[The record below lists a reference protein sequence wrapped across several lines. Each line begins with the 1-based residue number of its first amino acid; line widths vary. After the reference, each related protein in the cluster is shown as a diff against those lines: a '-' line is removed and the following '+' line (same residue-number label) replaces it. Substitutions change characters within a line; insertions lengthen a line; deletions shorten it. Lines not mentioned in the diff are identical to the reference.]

1 MRKGFYNSSSGPT
14 WSCHR
19 DQQLQSCERKYYFQY
34 LADARLNSPDP
45 WLRGVALLKKLKN
58 IPMWQGECVHAVI
71 AEHLDRVRRGQP
83 PTLDEL
89 SQSLRQRMQRDWFFS
104 EKRRFREEPASVGK
118 FGVALF
124 EHEYDEL
131 APETQ
136 LEPLVEK
143 ATRMLG
149 CYHRWAVGDSGLL
162 EKVKVADRIWIEP
175 PAWGADAPGFMVG
188 KVQVITK
195 VDLALHRRG
204 AEFTIY
210 DWKTGKAPVAAAE
223 PGQNEI
229 QISVYML
236 WANLGLKLP
245 LEGVTSRL
253 IYLGGDEV
261 TELQFDLDEERAVET
276 FRLIEDSVNLAQQW
290 ESHFEKRRL
299 KLSDLDYA
307 GSVEE
312 CRRCNF
318 KRLCRANLSPEIQ
331 L

>member
-1 MRKGFYNSSSGPT
+1 MRKAFYNSSNGPT

-34 LADARLNSPDP
+34 LAEARLNSADP

-58 IPMWQGECVHAVI
+58 IPMWQGECVHSVI
-71 AEHLDRVRRGQP
+71 AEHLDRVRQGQS
-83 PTLDEL
+83 PTLDRL
-89 SQSLRQRMQRDWFFS
+89 TQSLRQRMQRDWLFS

-118 FGVALF
+118 YGVALF

-131 APETQ
+131 PPETQ
-136 LEPLVEK
+136 LEALIEK
-143 ATRMLG
+143 AVRMLG
-149 CYHRWAVGDSGLL
+149 CYFLWATGESGLL
-162 EKVKVADRIWIEP
+162 EKVKTADRIWIEP
-175 PAWGADAPGFMVG
+175 PAWGTDAPGFMVG

-195 VDLALHRRG
+195 VDLALHCRG

-210 DWKTGKAPVAAAE
+210 DWKTGKAPAVAAE

-229 QISVYML
+229 QISIYML

-253 IYLGGDEV
+253 IYLGGDKPI
-261 TELQFDLDEERAVET
+261 ELRFDLDEERAVET
-276 FRLIEDSVNLAQQW
+276 YRLIEDSVDLAQQW
-290 ESHFEKRRL
+290 ESHFENRRL
-299 KLSDLDYA
+299 RLNDLDYA
-307 GSVEE
+307 NAVEE

-318 KRLCRANLSPEIQ
+318 KRLCRANLSPEKP

>member
-1 MRKGFYNSSSGPT
+1 MRKAFYSSSNGPT

-34 LADARLNSPDP
+34 LADARLNSADP
-45 WLRGVALLKKLKN
+45 WLRGMALLKKLKN
-58 IPMWQGECVHAVI
+58 FPMWQGECVHAVI
-71 AEHLDRVRRGQP
+71 AEHLDQVRQGQS
-83 PTLDEL
+83 PTLDRL
-89 SQSLRQRMQRDWFFS
+89 TQSLRQRMQRDWLFS

-131 APETQ
+131 PPETQ
-136 LEPLVEK
+136 LEALIERAV
-143 ATRMLG
+143 RMLG
-149 CYHRWAVGDSGLL
+149 CYFLWATGKSGLL
-162 EKVKVADRIWIEP
+162 ENVRMADRIWIEP
-175 PAWGADAPGFMVG
+175 PAWGTDAPGFMVG

-204 AEFTIY
+204 VEFTIY
-210 DWKTGKAPVAAAE
+210 DWKTGKAPAVAAE

-229 QISVYML
+229 QISIYML

-245 LEGVTSRL
+245 LDGVTSRL
-253 IYLGGDEV
+253 IYLGGDEPI
-261 TELQFDLDEERAVET
+261 ELRFDLDEERAVET
-276 FRLIEDSVNLAQQW
+276 YRLIEDSVNLAQQW
-290 ESHFEKRRL
+290 ESHFENRRL
-299 KLSDLDYA
+299 RLNDLDYA

-318 KRLCRANLSPEIQ
+318 KRLCRANLLPEKP